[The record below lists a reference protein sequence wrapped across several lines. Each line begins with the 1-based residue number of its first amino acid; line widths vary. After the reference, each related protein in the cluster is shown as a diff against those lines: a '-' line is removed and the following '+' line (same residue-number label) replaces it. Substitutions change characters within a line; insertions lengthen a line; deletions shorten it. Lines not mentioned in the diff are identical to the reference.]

1 MVYVLQRD
9 TSWQKLYFLGV
20 VLQNLRSHQQPGNPA
35 CLPDHFGM
43 AYFLSFVFQMS
54 RLWKE
59 GFIMG
64 FVTKHTA
71 ESMLLQKQSGC
82 FLLRF
87 SDSELGGI
95 TIAYVRKPDPYRK
108 IPFQLVFVK

>member
-1 MVYVLQRD
+1 
-9 TSWQKLYFLGV
+9 
-20 VLQNLRSHQQPGNPA
+20 
-35 CLPDHFGM
+35 
-43 AYFLSFVFQMS
+43 MS

-59 GFIMG
+59 GYIMG
-64 FVTKHTA
+64 FVTKHAA

-108 IPFQLVFVK
+108 ILSDFYILTESNIQSFNFQRAQ

>member
-1 MVYVLQRD
+1 
-9 TSWQKLYFLGV
+9 
-20 VLQNLRSHQQPGNPA
+20 
-35 CLPDHFGM
+35 
-43 AYFLSFVFQMS
+43 
-54 RLWKE
+54 
-59 GFIMG
+59 MG
-64 FVTKHTA
+64 FVTKHVA

-108 IPFQLVFVK
+108 HFTFFSF